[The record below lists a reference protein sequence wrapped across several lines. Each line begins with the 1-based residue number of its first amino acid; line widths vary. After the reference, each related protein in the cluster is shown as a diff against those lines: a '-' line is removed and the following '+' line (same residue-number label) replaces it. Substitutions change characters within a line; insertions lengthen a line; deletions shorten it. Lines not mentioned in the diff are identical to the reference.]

1 MKFTKA
7 EENKLFGER
16 LNKFNTHKDGKYI
29 ARIQTDRKIRGKKQ
43 YKVGKKYETIEAC
56 NRAQEKMQKE
66 YDNSRII

>member
-7 EENKLFGER
+7 ENKKLFGER
-16 LNKFNTHKDGKYI
+16 LNKNNVLKDERYI
-29 ARIQTDRKIRGKKQ
+29 PRIKINAKGTPTR
-43 YKVGKKYETIEAC
+43 YKTGGGFDNIPDC